1 MSPVSVA
8 MRKVI
13 LKVSALE
20 DIENPSQKPLTGRE
34 TKNRTLRRDPL
45 REDIDRTASFSI

>member
-1 MSPVSVA
+1 MEEKESLWNQMSPVSVA

-20 DIENPSQKPLTGRE
+20 EYRMDLASLPEEN
-34 TKNRTLRRDPL
+34 N
-45 REDIDRTASFSI
+45 